1 MRLRTRLFL
10 AAFGIAVVS
19 LLIAAALGSTSVQR
33 QLLDRIESELV
44 AQTRLVAELVAL
56 QASNLPVSQLDTQ
69 ADSLGA
75 QLGARVTL
83 VAPDGRVVA
92 DSAEDGP
99 GLRALD
105 NHGQRPEI
113 EAATRD
119 GVGLSRRFS
128 TTTRQELL
136 YVAVPVRHPAV
147 GFARL
152 ALPLTAVEEQV
163 RSVRQAVAAG
173 LFIALAG
180 ALVLAWVASTAMSRR
195 VRAVAAVAER
205 YSAGDL
211 TPPLSDYGEDE
222 IGSVARALDRS
233 VQELGR
239 RLSELS
245 RARVLT
251 DAILSSMGE
260 GVLVVD
266 ARGHVQI
273 ANDAVRRMLH
283 IEGSPV
289 DRQYLE
295 LLRHPEI
302 SRQVGCVLE
311 DGVSAQFEVTLNADP
326 PAVILVGVAALAADE
341 ANPPGAAV
349 VLHDVTTY
357 RRAEKVREDF
367 VANVSHELRTPLTAI
382 RAAVEAVLDE
392 RSFTEGRQFLEIIE
406 RHTARMERLV
416 SDLLRLV
423 RLDAGQEALS
433 LSPCSLTSVFND
445 VQVELAPVL
454 EAHGQSIDIV
464 WARREPVL
472 VDRVKLHDVLKNL
485 VENAFHYAPVDTT
498 IDISAVMTDDRLVLT
513 VADRGP
519 GIPDADLTRVFE
531 RFYRVESSRV
541 RNPGGTG
548 LGLAIVKHL
557 VGLQHGTVAAANR
570 SGGGAVFTVMLPLR
584 AEGVSRDRSGA
595 PERPGPG
602 G

>member
-10 AAFGIAVVS
+10 AVFGIAVVS
-19 LLIAAALGSTSVQR
+19 LLIAAALSSTSVQR
-33 QLLDRIESELV
+33 RLLDRIESDLV
-44 AQTRLVAELVAL
+44 AQARLVAEVVAL
-56 QASNLPVSQLDTQ
+56 QASTLPASQLDIQ
-69 ADSLGA
+69 ADALGA

-92 DSAEDGP
+92 DSAEDGAR
-99 GLRALD
+99 LQALE

-113 EAATRD
+113 EAAGRD

-128 TTTRQELL
+128 TTTREELL
-136 YVAVPVRHPAV
+136 YVAVPVSHPAV

-152 ALPLTAVEEQV
+152 ALPLTAVDEQV
-163 RSVRQAVAAG
+163 GSVREAAAVG
-173 LFIALAG
+173 LFAALAG
-180 ALVLAWVASTAMSRR
+180 ALVLAWLASTAMSRR
-195 VRAVAAVAER
+195 VRAVAEVAER

-211 TPPLSDYGEDE
+211 TPPPFDYGQDE

-245 RARVLT
+245 RTRVLT

-283 IEGSPV
+283 IEGSLV
-289 DRQYLE
+289 DRHYLE

-302 SRQVGCVLE
+302 SRQVGRVIE

-341 ANPPGAAV
+341 THPPGAAV

-357 RRAEKVREDF
+357 RHAEKVREDF

-392 RSFTEGRQFLEIIE
+392 RSFAEDRRFLEIIE

-423 RLDAGQEALS
+423 RLDAGQEALNVA
-433 LSPCSLTSVFND
+433 PCSLASLFSD
-445 VQVELAPVL
+445 VQAELAPVL
-454 EAHGQSIDIV
+454 EANGQSVDIV
-464 WARREPVL
+464 GAGREPVL
-472 VDRVKLHDVLKNL
+472 VDAVKLHDVLKNL
-485 VENAFHYAPVDTT
+485 VENASHYAPADTI
-498 IDISAVMTDDRLVLT
+498 IDIGATMTDARLVLT

-531 RFYRVESSRV
+531 RFYRVEPSRV

-557 VGLQHGTVAAANR
+557 VGLQHGTVTAANR
-570 SGGGAVFTVMLPLR
+570 SGGGAVFTVTLPLPQTGE
-584 AEGVSRDRSGA
+584 AA
-595 PERPGPG
+595 
-602 G
+602 

>member
-10 AAFGIAVVS
+10 SALGIAVVS
-19 LLIAAALGSTSVQR
+19 LFIAAALGSTSIQR
-33 QLLDRIESELV
+33 QLFDRIESELV

-56 QASNLPVSQLDTQ
+56 QASNVPVSQLDIQ
-69 ADSLGA
+69 ADALGA

-92 DSAEDGP
+92 DSAEDGA
-99 GLRALD
+99 GLRALE

-113 EAATRD
+113 EAAVRD

-128 TTTRQELL
+128 TTIRQELL
-136 YVAVPVRHPAV
+136 YVAVPVSHPVV

-152 ALPLTAVEEQV
+152 ALPLTAVDEQV
-163 RSVRQAVAAG
+163 RSVREAVAVG
-173 LFIALAG
+173 LFTALAG
-180 ALVLAWVASTAMSRR
+180 ALVLAWVSSTAMTRR
-195 VRAVAAVAER
+195 VRAVAQVAER

-211 TPPLSDYGEDE
+211 TPPPSDYGQDE

-233 VQELGR
+233 VQELRR
-239 RLSELS
+239 RLGELS
-245 RARVLT
+245 RTRVLT
-251 DAILSSMGE
+251 DAILSSMRE

-266 ARGHVQI
+266 GRGHVQI
-273 ANDAVRRMLH
+273 ANDTVRRMLH

-289 DRQYLE
+289 DRHYLE

-302 SRQVGCVLE
+302 SRHVGRVLE

-326 PAVILVGVAALAADE
+326 PAMILVGVAALAADE
-341 ANPPGAAV
+341 TNAPGAAV

-392 RSFTEGRQFLEIIE
+392 RGVAEGRRFLEIIE

-416 SDLLRLV
+416 NDLLRLV
-423 RLDAGQEALS
+423 RLDAGQEAFNPA
-433 LSPCSLTSVFND
+433 PCSLTSVFND

-454 EAHGQSIDIV
+454 EANGQSINATVGAGRDTVIV
-464 WARREPVL
+464 DP
-472 VDRVKLHDVLKNL
+472 VKLHDVLKNL
-485 VENAFHYAPVDTT
+485 VENASHYASADTI
-498 IDISAVMTDDRLVLT
+498 IDVGATTSDDRLVVT
-513 VADRGP
+513 VSDRGP
-519 GIPDADLTRVFE
+519 GIPDTDLTRVFE
-531 RFYRVESSRV
+531 RFYCVEPSRV

-557 VGLQHGTVAAANR
+557 VGLQHGTVTAANR
-570 SGGGAVFTVMLPLR
+570 PGGGAVFTVTLPQEQTGMATDVPQL
-584 AEGVSRDRSGA
+584 
-595 PERPGPG
+595 
-602 G
+602 

>member
-19 LLIAAALGSTSVQR
+19 LLIAAALGSTSIQR

-56 QASNLPVSQLDTQ
+56 QASNVPVSQLDLQ
-69 ADSLGA
+69 ADALGA
-75 QLGARVTL
+75 QLGARITL
-83 VAPDGRVVA
+83 VALDGRVVA
-92 DSAEDGP
+92 DSAEDGA
-99 GLRALD
+99 GLLALE

-113 EAATRD
+113 AAAGRD

-136 YVAVPVRHPAV
+136 YAAVPVSHPVV

-152 ALPLTAVEEQV
+152 ALPLTAVDEQV
-163 RSVRQAVAAG
+163 GSVRQAVAAG
-173 LFIALAG
+173 LFTALAG
-180 ALVLAWVASTAMSRR
+180 ALVLAWIASTAMSRR
-195 VRAVAAVAER
+195 VRAVAEVAER

-211 TPPLSDYGEDE
+211 TPPLSDYGKDE

-233 VQELGR
+233 VQELGH
-239 RLSELS
+239 RLDELS
-245 RARVLT
+245 RTRVLT
-251 DAILSSMGE
+251 DAILSSMAE
-260 GVLVVD
+260 GMLVVD

-289 DRQYLE
+289 DRHYLE

-302 SRQVGCVLE
+302 SRQVGRVLE
-311 DGVSAQFEVTLNADP
+311 DGVSTQFEVTLNADP
-326 PAVILVGVAALAADE
+326 PVVLLVGVAALAADE
-341 ANPPGAAV
+341 TDAPGAAV

-357 RRAEKVREDF
+357 RRTEKIREDF

-392 RSFTEGRQFLEIIE
+392 RGFTEGRRFLQIIE
-406 RHTARMERLV
+406 RHTTRMERLV

-423 RLDAGQEALS
+423 RLDAGQEAFR
-433 LSPCSLTSVFND
+433 PAQCSVTSVIND
-445 VQVELAPVL
+445 IRVELAPVL
-454 EAHGQSIDIV
+454 EANGQSIDSVIEAGRDTV
-464 WARREPVL
+464 F
-472 VDRVKLHDVLKNL
+472 VDPVKLHDVLKNL
-485 VENAFHYAPVDTT
+485 VENASHYASAGTT
-498 IDISAVMTDDRLVLT
+498 IDVSATMSDDRLVLT

-531 RFYRVESSRV
+531 RFYRVDPSRV

-557 VGLQHGTVAAANR
+557 VGLQHGTVTAANR
-570 SGGGAVFTVMLPLR
+570 PGGGAVFTVTLP
-584 AEGVSRDRSGA
+584 GA
-595 PERPGPG
+595 HTDVTTAVAQV
-602 G
+602 

>member
-19 LLIAAALGSTSVQR
+19 LLIAAALSSTSVQR

-56 QASNLPVSQLDTQ
+56 QASTLPASQLDIQ
-69 ADSLGA
+69 ADALGA

-92 DSAEDGP
+92 DSAEDGAR
-99 GLRALD
+99 LQALE

-113 EAATRD
+113 EAAGRD

-152 ALPLTAVEEQV
+152 ALPLTAVDEQV
-163 RSVRQAVAAG
+163 SSVRQAAVVGLLAA
-173 LFIALAG
+173 LSC

-195 VRAVAAVAER
+195 VRAVAEVAER

-211 TPPLSDYGEDE
+211 TPPLSDYGQDE

-245 RARVLT
+245 RTRVLT

-266 ARGHVQI
+266 TRGHVQI

-283 IEGSPV
+283 IEGSPI
-289 DRQYLE
+289 DRHYLE

-302 SRQVGCVLE
+302 SRQVGRVLK

-326 PAVILVGVAALAADE
+326 PAVILVGVTALAANE
-341 ANPPGAAV
+341 TNAPGAAV

-392 RSFTEGRQFLEIIE
+392 RSFAEGRRFLEIIE

-423 RLDAGQEALS
+423 RLDAGQEALNVA
-433 LSPCSLTSVFND
+433 PCSLASLFSD
-445 VQVELAPVL
+445 IQAELAPVL
-454 EAHGQSIDIV
+454 EANGQSIDIV
-464 WARREPVL
+464 GAGREPVL
-472 VDRVKLHDVLKNL
+472 IDAVKLHDALKNL
-485 VENAFHYAPVDTT
+485 VENASHYAPADTIIEIGAT
-498 IDISAVMTDDRLVLT
+498 MSDARLVLT

-531 RFYRVESSRV
+531 RFYRVEPSRV

-557 VGLQHGTVAAANR
+557 VGLQHGAVTAANR
-570 SGGGAVFTVMLPLR
+570 SGAGAVFTVTLPLQQT
-584 AEGVSRDRSGA
+584 GA
-595 PERPGPG
+595 ATEVAQL
-602 G
+602 

>member
-10 AAFGIAVVS
+10 AAFGVAVVS

-44 AQTRLVAELVAL
+44 AQARLVAELVAL
-56 QASNLPVSQLDTQ
+56 QESNPPVGQLDAQ

-92 DSAEDGP
+92 DSAEDGA
-99 GLRALD
+99 GLLALE
-105 NHGQRPEI
+105 NHRQRPEI
-113 EAATRD
+113 EAADRD

-136 YVAVPVRHPAV
+136 YAAVPVRHPAV

-163 RSVRQAVAAG
+163 RSVRQAVAVG
-173 LFIALAG
+173 LLVALAG
-180 ALVLAWVASTAMSRR
+180 AFVLAWVASTTLSRR
-195 VRAVAAVAER
+195 VRTVAEVAER
-205 YSAGDL
+205 YAAGGL
-211 TPPLSDYGEDE
+211 TPPPTDYGQDE

-233 VQELGR
+233 VEELGH

-245 RARVLT
+245 QSRVLT
-251 DAILSSMGE
+251 DAILSSIGE

-273 ANDAVRRMLH
+273 ANDAVRRMLQ
-283 IEGSPV
+283 IKGSPV
-289 DRQYLE
+289 DRHYLE

-302 SRQVGCVLE
+302 SRQVGRVLQ
-311 DGVSAQFEVTLNADP
+311 DGGSAQFEVTINADP
-326 PAVILVGVAALAADE
+326 PVVILVGVTALTADE
-341 ANPPGAAV
+341 ASPPGAAV

-382 RAAVEAVLDE
+382 RSAVEAVLDE
-392 RSFTEGRQFLEIIE
+392 RSFGEGRRFLEIIE
-406 RHTARMERLV
+406 RHTGRMERLV
-416 SDLLRLV
+416 TDLLRLV
-423 RLDAGQEALS
+423 RLDAGQEALT
-433 LSPCSLTSVFND
+433 LAPCSLASLFHD
-445 VQVELAPVL
+445 VQVELSPGL
-454 EAHGQSIDIV
+454 EANGQSINV
-464 WARREPVL
+464 VGAGREPVL
-472 VDRVKLHDVLKNL
+472 VDAMKLHNMLKNL
-485 VENAFHYAPVDTT
+485 VENASHYAPVDTT
-498 IDISAVMTDDRLVLT
+498 IDISAVRSDDQLVLT

-531 RFYRVESSRV
+531 RFYRVEPSRV

-557 VGLQHGTVAAANR
+557 VGLQRGTVVAANR
-570 SGGGAVFTVMLPLR
+570 PGGGAVFTVTLPLQPTDVETEQPR
-584 AEGVSRDRSGA
+584 L
-595 PERPGPG
+595 
-602 G
+602 